1 MKRAFGCACLLPLVC
16 LATAVPFDPR
26 FPRTGKEWTPESL
39 INPEELGEY
48 FEGDILLPLPTMG
61 KNGLIDENYRWPEGK
76 VAYHFHSDYTED
88 NKKRVREAMR
98 KIEEHTGKC
107 ITFHERTHEQNF
119 IIFTHD
125 NFAGCFSMVG
135 MQGCQQQINY
145 PDWCIEYLGT
155 MMHEML
161 HALGFYHEQSRY
173 DRDDYVTIVWENI
186 ASGMGHNFKKYS
198 SEVVTGFGEDYDYS
212 SVMHYGPYAFTTNGM
227 KTIVTKDPNAQIGQR
242 EDLSEVDVKKLM
254 KMYNC

>member
-1 MKRAFGCACLLPLVC
+1 MFQGRARSGRRSLLSTLRS
-16 LATAVPFDPR
+16 L
-26 FPRTGKEWTPESL
+26 ESTSRGTSYYL
-39 INPEELGEY
+39 S
-48 FEGDILLPLPTMG
+48 LPWD

-76 VAYHFHSDYTED
+76 VAYHFHSDYIY
-88 NKKRVREAMR
+88 AP
-98 KIEEHTGKC
+98 HS
-107 ITFHERTHEQNF
+107 
-119 IIFTHD
+119 